1 MRTENILKADVLDIL
16 FENRNKNYGAYALRK
31 HYHERLYKALGLVF
45 LMAACL
51 SLLVLFKKNL
61 PGKNR
66 MDVEDVFM
74 ANLKTMELPI
84 PKPVIKIPV
93 KPKLPAA
100 APKLNSQQFIAQVK
114 IVDDKTMASKLPKN
128 LDSFAIASTTQA
140 GLPGV
145 KPLVKIP
152 DGKAVLPT
160 TSSQPAKAVDK
171 LSPVVS
177 AEIMPSFPGGMEALR
192 QFMQRNL
199 SNPQD
204 LNPEE
209 TVSVKIKFIVGYDGV
224 LKGFDITEDG
234 GSAFNNEV
242 IRVLKLMP
250 RWIPG
255 KTGGENVSVFYSIP
269 VKFVA
274 TD

>member
-16 FENRNKNYGAYALRK
+16 FENRNKSYGAYALRK
-31 HYHERLYKALGLVF
+31 HYNERLYKALGLVF
-45 LMAACL
+45 LLAACL
-51 SLLVLFKKNL
+51 CLLVLLKKNT
-61 PGKNR
+61 PGKNII
-66 MDVEDVFM
+66 DVEDVFM
-74 ANLKTMELPI
+74 VNLKTMELPT
-84 PKPVIKIPV
+84 PKPVIKIPLQ
-93 KPKLPAA
+93 PKQPAA
-100 APKLNSQQFIAQVK
+100 TPKLNTQQFTAQIKV
-114 IVDDKTMASKLPKN
+114 VDDKTVASKLPKN

-145 KPLVKIP
+145 KPLVKMP
-152 DGKAVLPT
+152 GVKDGFPTSVSLPV
-160 TSSQPAKAVDK
+160 KAVDK
-171 LSPVVS
+171 LSPAMS

-192 QFMQRNL
+192 QFLQRNL
-199 SNPQD
+199 GNPQD

-234 GSAFNNEV
+234 GPAFNNEV

-250 RWIPG
+250 KWIPG
-255 KTGGENVSVFYSIP
+255 KTGGENVSVFYTIP
-269 VKFVA
+269 VKFVG